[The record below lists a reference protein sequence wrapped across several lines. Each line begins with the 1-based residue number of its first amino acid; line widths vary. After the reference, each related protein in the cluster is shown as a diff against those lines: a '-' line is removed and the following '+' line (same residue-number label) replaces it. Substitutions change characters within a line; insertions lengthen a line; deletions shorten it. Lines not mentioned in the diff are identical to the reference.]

1 MFIVTCLV
9 VNTGFNNKLSNQP
22 FEGSRQICSM
32 HPISALLKPFPN
44 PALQETHLSSLSYHC
59 HPQRYGFKW
68 LRTCVKGGTY
78 VSPLST
84 VTCRQKLLT
93 CQGLRNSRTL
103 LWKRGDSVVTGQG
116 CRAAST
122 MCFPVSM
129 QVALAVGQGRD
140 GWRQRGTSVHQL
152 SPLEPQK

>member
-1 MFIVTCLV
+1 M
-9 VNTGFNNKLSNQP
+9 
-22 FEGSRQICSM
+22 
-32 HPISALLKPFPN
+32 
-44 PALQETHLSSLSYHC
+44 
-59 HPQRYGFKW
+59 
-68 LRTCVKGGTY
+68 
-78 VSPLST
+78 SPLST

-140 GWRQRGTSVHQL
+140 EDA
-152 SPLEPQK
+152 LEVVEDDVEPDEAVIEDGYQVVR